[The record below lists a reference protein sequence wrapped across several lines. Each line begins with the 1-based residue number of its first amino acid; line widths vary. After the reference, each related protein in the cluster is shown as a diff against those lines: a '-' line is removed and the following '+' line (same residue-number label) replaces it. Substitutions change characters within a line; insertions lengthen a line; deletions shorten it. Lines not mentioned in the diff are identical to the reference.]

1 MKRAFLFLVVLL
13 LFAGLA
19 GGLGYFQ
26 FFVKP
31 DMIKGFIAQAPQPVN
46 AVAVSRAETT
56 KWTPRLPAI
65 GTFRA
70 VQGVDVAPQ
79 VGGVVRSIRFE
90 SSQDVAKGAPLVDI
104 DDSTEQADLK
114 SNDAALKNADVALQR
129 QRQLITG
136 GNTPQ
141 ANLDAAL
148 ATRDQAA
155 AASERTRAI
164 IAQKAIVAPFAGRL
178 GIRRIDVGQYVSPGT
193 SLVMLLQL
201 DPIYVDFSLPEQNL
215 ADLKPGQTLEA
226 NVDAYPGTTFTGTIK
241 FVEARVNAET
251 RNVLVRGEIVNHDK
265 RLLPGMFA
273 NVNVL
278 AGAPKEMVTLP
289 RTSITYSL
297 YGDSVYVLTPAPAK
311 AGEAQAAAASPDQL
325 FAIERRFVRPG
336 DTREDKV
343 AITEGIKAGE
353 LVVSEGQIKLQPNA
367 RVRID
372 PNAGLKPQNPRPR
385 E

>member
-1 MKRAFLFLVVLL
+1 MKRAFLFILVLL
-13 LFAGLA
+13 LFVGLA

-26 FFVKP
+26 YFVKP
-31 DMIKGFIAQAPQPVN
+31 DMIRGFISQAPQPVN
-46 AVAVSRAETT
+46 AVAAAHAESA
-56 KWTPRLPAI
+56 KWTPLLPAI

-70 VQGVDVAPQ
+70 VQGVEVAPQ
-79 VGGVVRSIRFE
+79 VGGVVREIKFE
-90 SSQDVAKGAPLVDI
+90 SSQDVAKGVALVQI

-114 SNDAALKNADVALQR
+114 SNEAALKNAEVALQR

-141 ANLDAAL
+141 ANLDAAW

-155 AASERTRAI
+155 AATERTRAI

-193 SLVMLLQL
+193 MLVTLQQL

-215 ADLKPGQTLEA
+215 ADLKPGQSLEST
-226 NVDAYPGTTFTGTIK
+226 VDAYPGTTFKGTIK
-241 FVEARVNAET
+241 FVDARVAADT
-251 RNVLVRGEIVNHDK
+251 RNVLIRGEIPNPQK
-265 RLLPGMFA
+265 KLLPGMFA

-278 AGAPKEMVTLP
+278 AGAPTEVVTLP
-289 RTSITYSL
+289 RTSISYSL
-297 YGDSVYVLTPAPAK
+297 YGDSVYVLTPAPQK
-311 AGEAQAAAASPDQL
+311 AGEAQAAGSDQL
-325 FAIERRFVRPG
+325 YAIERRFVRPG

-343 AITEGIKAGE
+343 AINEGVKAGE

-367 RVRID
+367 RVRVD
-372 PNAGLKPQNPRPR
+372 PNAGLKPLSPRPR

>member
-13 LFAGLA
+13 LFVGLA

-31 DMIKGFIAQAPQPVN
+31 DMIKGFISQAPQPVN
-46 AVAVSRAETT
+46 AVAASPAETV

-79 VGGVVRSIRFE
+79 VGGVVREIKFE
-90 SSQDVAKGAPLVDI
+90 SSQDVRQGLPLVQI

-114 SNDAALKNADVALQR
+114 SNDAALKNADVSLQR

-155 AASERTRAI
+155 AATERTRAI

-193 SLVMLLQL
+193 SLVTLQQL
-201 DPIYVDFSLPEQNL
+201 DPIYVDFSLPEQNI
-215 ADLKPGQTLEA
+215 ADLKPGQTIETS
-226 NVDAYPGTTFTGTIK
+226 VDAYPATTFAGKIK
-241 FVEARVNAET
+241 FVDARVSADT
-251 RNVLVRGEIVNHDK
+251 RNVLVRGEIANPQK
-265 RLLPGMFA
+265 KLLPGMFA

-278 AGAPKEMVTLP
+278 AGAPKEVVTLP

-297 YGDSVYVLTPAPAK
+297 YGDSVYVLSPAPPK
-311 AGEAQAAAASPDQL
+311 AGEAQAAASSNQL
-325 FAIERRFVRPG
+325 FAIERRFVRTG
-336 DTREDKV
+336 DTREDRV
-343 AITEGIKAGE
+343 AINEGIKPGE

-372 PNAGLKPQNPRPR
+372 PNAGLQPQNPRPR

>member
-1 MKRAFLFLVVLL
+1 MKRAILFLFVLL
-13 LFAGLA
+13 VFVGLA

-31 DMIKGFIAQAPQPVN
+31 DMIKGFISQAPQPLN
-46 AVAVSRAETT
+46 AVAAARAETA
-56 KWTPRLPAI
+56 KWTPLVPAI

-70 VQGVDVAPQ
+70 VQGVEVAPQ
-79 VGGVVRSIRFE
+79 VGGVVREIRFE
-90 SSQDVAKGAPLVDI
+90 SSQDVPKGAPLVQI

-114 SNDAALKNADVALQR
+114 SNEAALKNADVALQR

-141 ANLDAAL
+141 ANLDTAL

-155 AASERTRAI
+155 AATERTRAI
-164 IAQKAIVAPFAGRL
+164 IAQKAVVAPFAGRL

-193 SLVMLLQL
+193 MLVTLQQL

-215 ADLKPGQTLEA
+215 ADLKPGQTVETS
-226 NVDAYPGTTFTGTIK
+226 VDAYPGTTFKGSIK
-241 FVEARVNAET
+241 FIDARVSADT
-251 RNVLVRGEIVNHDK
+251 RNVLIRGELPNPQK
-265 RLLPGMFA
+265 KLLPGMFA

-278 AGAPKEMVTLP
+278 AGAPKEVVTLP

-297 YGDSVYVLTPAPAK
+297 YGDSVYVLTPAPPK
-311 AGEAQAAAASPDQL
+311 AGEAQAAAPDQL

-343 AITEGIKAGE
+343 AINEGIKPGE

-367 RVRID
+367 RVRVD
-372 PNAGLKPQNPRPR
+372 PNAGLQPQNPRPR

>member
-1 MKRAFLFLVVLL
+1 MKRAFLFVVVFLA
-13 LFAGLA
+13 FVGLA

-31 DMIKGFIAQAPQPVN
+31 EMIKGFIAQAPQPVN
-46 AVAVSRAETT
+46 AVAAARAETT

-70 VQGVDVAPQ
+70 LQGVEVAPQ
-79 VGGVVRSIRFE
+79 VGGIVREIKFE
-90 SSQDVAKGAPLVDI
+90 SSQDVAKGAPLVQI

-114 SNDAALKNADVALQR
+114 SNDAALKNAEVSLQR
-129 QRQLITG
+129 QRQLIAG

-141 ANLDAAL
+141 ANLDAAW

-155 AASERTRAI
+155 AASEHTRAI

-178 GIRRIDVGQYVSPGT
+178 GIRRIDVGQYVSPGMA
-193 SLVMLLQL
+193 LVTLQQL

-215 ADLKPGQTLEA
+215 ADLKPGQTIDTQ
-226 NVDAYPGTTFTGTIK
+226 VDAYTGTTFKGTIK
-241 FVEARVNAET
+241 FVDARVSADT
-251 RNVLVRGEIVNHDK
+251 RNVLIRGEIPNPQK
-265 RLLPGMFA
+265 KLLPGMFA

-278 AGAPKEMVTLP
+278 AGAPQEVVTLP
-289 RTSITYSL
+289 RTSISYSL
-297 YGDSVYVLTPAPAK
+297 YGDSVYVLTPAPQK
-311 AGEAQAAAASPDQL
+311 GGEAQAAGSDQL
-325 FAIERRFVRPG
+325 YAVERRFVRPG

-343 AITEGIKAGE
+343 AINEGVKPGE

-367 RVRID
+367 RVRVD
-372 PNAGLKPQNPRPR
+372 PNAGLKPLSPRPR

>member
-13 LFAGLA
+13 LFVGLA

-31 DMIKGFIAQAPQPVN
+31 DMIKGFISQAPQPVN
-46 AVAVSRAETT
+46 AVAASRAETV

-70 VQGVDVAPQ
+70 VQGVEVAPQ
-79 VGGVVRSIRFE
+79 VGGVVREIKFE
-90 SSQDVAKGAPLVDI
+90 SSQDVAKGVALVQI

-114 SNDAALKNADVALQR
+114 SNDAALKNADVSLQR

-148 ATRDQAA
+148 ATRDQSA

-164 IAQKAIVAPFAGRL
+164 IAQKAVVAPFAGRL
-178 GIRRIDVGQYVSPGT
+178 GIRRIDIGQYVSPGT
-193 SLVMLLQL
+193 MLVTLQQL

-226 NVDAYPGTTFTGTIK
+226 QADAYPGTIFKGTIK
-241 FVEARVNAET
+241 FVDARVAADT
-251 RNVLVRGEIVNHDK
+251 RNVLIRGEIPNPQK
-265 RLLPGMFA
+265 KLLPGMFA

-278 AGAPKEMVTLP
+278 AGAPTEVVTLP
-289 RTSITYSL
+289 RTSISYSL
-297 YGDSVYVLTPAPAK
+297 YGDSVYVLTPAPQK
-311 AGEAQAAAASPDQL
+311 AGEAQAAGSDQL
-325 FAIERRFVRPG
+325 YAIERRFVRPG

-343 AITEGIKAGE
+343 AINEGVKPGE
-353 LVVSEGQIKLQPNA
+353 LVVSEGQIKLQQNA
-367 RVRID
+367 RVRVD
-372 PNAGLKPQNPRPR
+372 PNAGLKPLSPRPR

>member
-1 MKRAFLFLVVLL
+1 MKRAVLFLVVLL
-13 LFAGLA
+13 LFVGLA

-31 DMIKGFIAQAPQPVN
+31 DMIKGFISQAPQPVN
-46 AVAVSRAETT
+46 AVAASPAVTV
-56 KWTPRLPAI
+56 KWTPLLPAI

-79 VGGVVRSIRFE
+79 VGGVVREIKFE
-90 SSQDVAKGAPLVDI
+90 SSQDVRQGLPLVQI

-114 SNDAALKNADVALQR
+114 SNDAALKNADVSLQR

-155 AASERTRAI
+155 AATERTRAI

-193 SLVMLLQL
+193 SLVTLQQL
-201 DPIYVDFSLPEQNL
+201 DPIYVDFSLPEQNI
-215 ADLKPGQTLEA
+215 ADLKPGQTIETS
-226 NVDAYPGTTFTGTIK
+226 VDAYPATTFAGKIK
-241 FVEARVNAET
+241 FVDARVSADT
-251 RNVLVRGEIVNHDK
+251 RNVLVRGEIANPQK
-265 RLLPGMFA
+265 KLLPGMFA

-278 AGAPKEMVTLP
+278 AGAPKEVVTLP

-297 YGDSVYVLTPAPAK
+297 YGDSVYVLSPAPPK
-311 AGEAQAAAASPDQL
+311 AGEAQAAASSNQL
-325 FAIERRFVRPG
+325 FAIERRFVRTG
-336 DTREDKV
+336 DTREDRV
-343 AITEGIKAGE
+343 AINEGIKPGE

-372 PNAGLKPQNPRPR
+372 PNAGLQPQNPRPR

>member
-1 MKRAFLFLVVLL
+1 MKRAVLFLVVLL
-13 LFAGLA
+13 LFVGLA

-31 DMIKGFIAQAPQPVN
+31 DMIKGFISQAPQPVN
-46 AVAVSRAETT
+46 AVAASPAETV
-56 KWTPRLPAI
+56 KWTPLLPAI

-79 VGGVVRSIRFE
+79 VGGVVREIKFE
-90 SSQDVAKGAPLVDI
+90 SSQDVRQGLPLVQI

-114 SNDAALKNADVALQR
+114 SNDAALKNADVSLQR

-155 AASERTRAI
+155 AATERTRAI

-193 SLVMLLQL
+193 SLVTLQQL
-201 DPIYVDFSLPEQNL
+201 DPIYVDFSLPEQNI
-215 ADLKPGQTLEA
+215 ADLKPGQTIETS
-226 NVDAYPGTTFTGTIK
+226 VDAYPATTFAGKIK
-241 FVEARVNAET
+241 FVDARVSADT
-251 RNVLVRGEIVNHDK
+251 RNVLVRGEIANPQK
-265 RLLPGMFA
+265 KLLPGMFA

-278 AGAPKEMVTLP
+278 AGAPKEVVTLP

-297 YGDSVYVLTPAPAK
+297 YGDSVYVLSPAPPK
-311 AGEAQAAAASPDQL
+311 AGEAQAAASSNQL
-325 FAIERRFVRPG
+325 FAIERRFVRTG
-336 DTREDKV
+336 DTREDRV
-343 AITEGIKAGE
+343 AINEGIKPGE

-372 PNAGLKPQNPRPR
+372 PNAGLQPQNPRPR

>member
-1 MKRAFLFLVVLL
+1 MKRAFLFTLVFL
-13 LFAGLA
+13 LFVGLA

-26 FFVKP
+26 YFVKP
-31 DMIKGFIAQAPQPVN
+31 DMIRGFISQAPQPVN
-46 AVAVSRAETT
+46 AVAAAHAETA
-56 KWTPRLPAI
+56 KWTPLLPAI

-70 VQGVDVAPQ
+70 VQGVEVAPQ
-79 VGGVVRSIRFE
+79 VGGVVREIKFE
-90 SSQDVAKGAPLVDI
+90 SSQDVAKGVALVQI

-114 SNDAALKNADVALQR
+114 SNEAALKNAEVALQR

-141 ANLDAAL
+141 ANLDAAW

-155 AASERTRAI
+155 AATERTRAI

-193 SLVMLLQL
+193 MLVTLQQL

-215 ADLKPGQTLEA
+215 ADLKPGQSLEST
-226 NVDAYPGTTFTGTIK
+226 VDAYPGTTFKGTIK
-241 FVEARVNAET
+241 FVDARVAADT
-251 RNVLVRGEIVNHDK
+251 RNVLIRGEIPNPQK
-265 RLLPGMFA
+265 KLLPGMFA

-278 AGAPKEMVTLP
+278 AGAPTEVVTLP
-289 RTSITYSL
+289 RTSISYSL
-297 YGDSVYVLTPAPAK
+297 YGDSVYVLTPAPQK
-311 AGEAQAAAASPDQL
+311 AGEAQAAGSDQL
-325 FAIERRFVRPG
+325 YAIERRFVRPG

-343 AITEGIKAGE
+343 AINEGVKPGE

-367 RVRID
+367 RVRVD
-372 PNAGLKPQNPRPR
+372 PNAGLKPLSPRPR

>member
-1 MKRAFLFLVVLL
+1 MKRAFLFFLVLL
-13 LFAGLA
+13 LFVGLA

-26 FFVKP
+26 YFVKP
-31 DMIKGFIAQAPQPVN
+31 EMIKGFISQAPQPVN
-46 AVAVSRAETT
+46 AVAAARAETA

-79 VGGVVRSIRFE
+79 VGGAVREIKFE
-90 SSQDVAKGAPLVDI
+90 SSQDVRQGAPLVQI

-114 SNDAALKNADVALQR
+114 SNLAVLKNAEVALER
-129 QRQLITG
+129 QRTLITG

-155 AASERTRAI
+155 AAAERTRAI
-164 IAQKAIVAPFAGRL
+164 IAQKAVVAPFAGRL
-178 GIRRIDVGQYVSPGT
+178 GIRRIDIGQYVSPGT
-193 SLVMLLQL
+193 SLVTLQQL

-215 ADLKPGQTLEA
+215 ADLKPGQTIETQ
-226 NVDAYPGTTFTGTIK
+226 VDAYPGATFTGTIK
-241 FVEARVNAET
+241 FVDARISADT
-251 RNVLVRGEIVNHDK
+251 RNVLLRGEIPNRERK
-265 RLLPGMFA
+265 LLPGMFA

-278 AGAPKEMVTLP
+278 AGAAKEVVTLP

-297 YGDSVYVLTPAPAK
+297 YGDSVYVLTPAPPK
-311 AGEAQAAAASPDQL
+311 VGEAQAAVASSDQL

-343 AITEGIKAGE
+343 AIAEGIKPGE
-353 LVVSEGQIKLQPNA
+353 VVVTQGQIKLQPNA

-372 PNAGLKPQNPRPR
+372 PNAGLQPQNPRPR

>member
-1 MKRAFLFLVVLL
+1 
-13 LFAGLA
+13 
-19 GGLGYFQ
+19 
-26 FFVKP
+26 
-31 DMIKGFIAQAPQPVN
+31 
-46 AVAVSRAETT
+46 
-56 KWTPRLPAI
+56 
-65 GTFRA
+65 
-70 VQGVDVAPQ
+70 VDVAPQ
-79 VGGVVRSIRFE
+79 VGGVVREIKFE
-90 SSQDVAKGAPLVDI
+90 SSQDVRQGLPLVQI

-114 SNDAALKNADVALQR
+114 SNDAALKNADVSLQR

-155 AASERTRAI
+155 AATERTRAI

-193 SLVMLLQL
+193 SLVTLQQL
-201 DPIYVDFSLPEQNL
+201 DPIYVDFSLPEQNI
-215 ADLKPGQTLEA
+215 ADLKPGQTIETS
-226 NVDAYPGTTFTGTIK
+226 VDAYPATTFAGKIK
-241 FVEARVNAET
+241 FVDARVSADT
-251 RNVLVRGEIVNHDK
+251 RNVLVRGEIANPQK
-265 RLLPGMFA
+265 KLLPGMFA

-278 AGAPKEMVTLP
+278 AGAPKEVVTLP

-297 YGDSVYVLTPAPAK
+297 YGDSVYVLSPAPPK
-311 AGEAQAAAASPDQL
+311 AGEAQAAASSNQL
-325 FAIERRFVRPG
+325 FAIERRFVRTG
-336 DTREDKV
+336 DTREDRV
-343 AITEGIKAGE
+343 AINEGIKPGE

-372 PNAGLKPQNPRPR
+372 PNAGLQPQNPRPR